1 MLSLQQCAKKLVG
14 KAFHANHLW
23 GAALLFSSSPGKPDL
38 VLTDLEVET
47 GIATITL
54 NRAPANSLSLE
65 M

>member
-1 MLSLQQCAKKLVG
+1 MFSLQQRAKTLVG
-14 KAFHANHLW
+14 KAFHGNLW
-23 GAALLFSSSPGKPDL
+23 AAALSFSSLPGKPDL
-38 VLTDLEVET
+38 VLTHLAVET

>member
-1 MLSLQQCAKKLVG
+1 MFSLQQCAKKLLVG
-14 KAFHANHLW
+14 KAIHANLW
-23 GAALLFSSSPGKPDL
+23 GVALSFSSLPPKPDL